1 MTYKKLLADAKK
13 LDFKNRIDFD
23 YTNTQITH
31 LERTPL
37 AQYEFLVE
45 YDKTIKN
52 HVESSYLNPEEFDCD
67 FTIKNASELIIYTR
81 KNGIIDI
88 TDEQNDEILTII
100 KTKLL

>member
-37 AQYEFLVE
+37 AQYEFSIE

-52 HVESSYLNPEEFDCD
+52 HVEATYLNPQEFDCD
-67 FTIKNASELIIYTR
+67 FTIKNVSELIIYSR
-81 KNGIIDI
+81 KNKILDI
-88 TDEQNDEILTII
+88 TDGQNDEILTII
-100 KTKLL
+100 KSKLL